1 MLECYGVST
10 ASDVDRVIDGKIAR
24 ARRLSLLGGRSLPVR
39 LRDAAARLLL
49 PYL

>member
-1 MLECYGVST
+1 L
-10 ASDVDRVIDGKIAR
+10 IDAKIAQAKSLSPDQL
-24 ARRLSLLGGRSLPVR
+24 ARRPLPIR